1 MSGVVHILSCQVFE
15 SALKPLLNG
24 TPTTSCR
31 FMEYGLHSVPQQMA
45 PQLQTAID
53 AVEPPGIL
61 LLGYGLCGNGI
72 VGLAARGHT
81 LIIPRV
87 DDCIAVLMGSHQ
99 TFMADFK
106 QHSGTYYLSRGW
118 LESGFHPVG
127 QYRMWSD
134 QYGES
139 RARRVVERMYE
150 NYRRVALV
158 GFSTAELDHCRPA
171 AQETAQFLGL
181 AYDEL
186 LGSTALLS
194 RWVERAAQAA
204 TGESHDEFVVV
215 PPGGTVRQE
224 MFIRLSSGCSG
235 LTRQET
241 GNERD
246 R

>member
-1 MSGVVHILSCQVFE
+1 MSDAVHILSCQVFE
-15 SALKPLLNG
+15 SALTPLLNG
-24 TPTTSCR
+24 TAPTSCR

-45 PQLQTAID
+45 PQLQAAIN
-53 AVEPPGIL
+53 AIEPPGVL

-87 DDCIAVLMGSHQ
+87 DDCIATLMGSYQ
-99 TFMADFK
+99 AFMADFK
-106 QHSGTYYLSRGW
+106 QHPGTYYLSRGW
-118 LESGFHPVG
+118 LESGYHPVG
-127 QYRMWSD
+127 QYRMWSA
-134 QYGES
+134 QYGEIK
-139 RARRVVERMYE
+139 ARRVVERMYE

-158 GFSTAELDHCRPA
+158 GFSAAELAYCRPA

-194 RWVERAAQAA
+194 RWLERAAHRVGDDNDA
-204 TGESHDEFVVV
+204 EFVMV

-224 MFIRLSSGCSG
+224 MFIRPASGGDRSTC
-235 LTRQET
+235 RET
-241 GNERD
+241 SDEHNR
-246 R
+246 